1 MVSLFEGSYLHRH
14 RVTGH
19 NLCMLT
25 PAELARLATAL
36 GGLPILGCLAG
47 SPAED
52 AGMRYGDILL
62 ALDGKPT
69 SSWDEFLRARNQA
82 GHRIVVR
89 VFRQGQEFDVALE
102 LRASNKTPREV
113 LEELRA
119 AYEAPE
125 PAEEPSDA

>member
-1 MVSLFEGSYLHRH
+1 
-14 RVTGH
+14 
-19 NLCMLT
+19 MLT

-47 SPAED
+47 SAAED

-62 ALDGKPT
+62 ALDGMPT
-69 SSWDEFLRARNQA
+69 SSWDEFLRARSQA
-82 GHRIVVR
+82 GSRMVVR
-89 VFRQGQEFDVALE
+89 VFRQGQEFDISLE
-102 LRASNKTPREV
+102 LRASDKTPREV

-125 PAEEPSDA
+125 QADEPSDA

>member
-1 MVSLFEGSYLHRH
+1 
-14 RVTGH
+14 
-19 NLCMLT
+19 MLT

-62 ALDGKPT
+62 ALDGMPT
-69 SSWDEFLRARNQA
+69 SSWDEFLRARNLA
-82 GHRIVVR
+82 GQRIVVR
-89 VFRQGQEFDVALE
+89 LFRQGQEFDMSLE
-102 LRASNKTPREV
+102 LRASNKTPKEV

-119 AYEAPE
+119 EYEAAD

>member
-1 MVSLFEGSYLHRH
+1 
-14 RVTGH
+14 
-19 NLCMLT
+19 MLT

-62 ALDGKPT
+62 SLDGMPT
-69 SSWDEFLRARNQA
+69 SSWDEFLVARNQA
-82 GHRIVVR
+82 GSRIVVR
-89 VFRQGQEFDVALE
+89 VFRQGQELDMSLE
-102 LRASNKTPREV
+102 LRASKKTPAQV

-125 PAEEPSDA
+125 EAEEPSDA